1 MKRKPLK
8 SKMKLYK
15 MNPAYKIT
23 VYSSVELDCVY
34 ILEFDD
40 SDYFAFNSL
49 VELQNFIAL
58 NYET

>member
-1 MKRKPLK
+1 
-8 SKMKLYK
+8 

-34 ILEFDD
+34 ILEFDE

-49 VELQNFIAL
+49 VELQNFIEL